1 MVIKEHIIRSL
12 RERSGYTQAALAQAI
27 GVSDMTVRRWES
39 GQREPRA
46 SEIAKLCE
54 VLGVSEAEL
63 LRGPAE
69 EKIEVRLVMNF
80 EPMKGGIM
88 DMRGKNTFVLCLEGD
103 KIGLTGAAR
112 FEDEADI
119 DKFLVRAKAELM
131 IGLKVR
137 GERQALDAKGATA

>member
-1 MVIKEHIIRSL
+1 MLQIRRWRKQAGL
-12 RERSGYTQAALAQAI
+12 TQEKLADL
-27 GVSDMTVRRWES
+27 VSIHLNTLSRWES

-80 EPMKGGIM
+80 EPMKGGIV

-119 DKFLVRAKAELM
+119 DKFLMRAKAELM

-137 GERQALDAKGATA
+137 GERQALDAKGVTA

>member
-1 MVIKEHIIRSL
+1 MKLKEWRTK
-12 RERSGYTQAALAQAI
+12 SGLSQFELSEKA
-27 GVSDMTVRRWES
+27 GVHENTIRRWEL

-63 LRGPAE
+63 LRGPVE

-80 EPMKGGIM
+80 EPMKGGIV

-119 DKFLVRAKAELM
+119 DKFLMRAKAELM
-131 IGLKVR
+131 IGLNVR
-137 GERQALDAKGATA
+137 GERQALDAKGVTA